1 MFVQGPQ
8 TKIKRSAGL
17 LLLCLI
23 GIDGTIGGS
32 IFVLLSGG
40 IELAGAYTPLAFI
53 LGGFLALLGGLLYA
67 EVGTTIPRPGADL
80 AYVFTAFKRRLY
92 PFLFSWSVLLGDL
105 GYLAINALGFGF
117 YLGLVIG
124 VSPVLIALTA
134 LVVAALINIRGIQNA
149 GKTEAFTVSILLISF
164 IAFGIYTTGSD
175 LSLSQEIT
183 YDDFQIAGV
192 LAATALIFTSF
203 VGYEYIATL
212 SGEAKN
218 AGKNIP
224 LAMVITIVVSTVVF
238 SSVAYFTLIG
248 APQHELAAS
257 EAPLLAVANYLG
269 GAGQA
274 IVIPAALLATGG
286 SMIAATMITSR
297 RLYAI
302 AHEGFFGSFLIK
314 VNKYKVPARAIFVCS
329 LFASILVIS
338 QAVNFVAYMSNTVYL
353 IGLITIALSILR
365 LRKSRPYLPRP
376 FKAPLFPFV
385 PFAIIGLASL
395 LLVFVDKQSM
405 FLVGVWAVIGWFA
418 YLLGT
423 LDEHRWRLLGR
434 GALIFAF
441 LFLVAVFIASY
452 VVLERLLSY

>member
-1 MFVQGPQ
+1 MFIQTSQ
-8 TKIKRSAGL
+8 TKIKRNAGL

-40 IELAGAYTPLAFI
+40 IELAGAYTPLAFL
-53 LGGFLALLGGLLYA
+53 LGGILALLGGLLYA

-80 AYVFTAFKRRLY
+80 AYVFTAFKLRLY

-124 VSPVLIALTA
+124 VSPVLIALMA
-134 LVVAALINIRGIQNA
+134 LALAALINVRGIQNA
-149 GKTEAFTVSILLISF
+149 GRTEGVTVSILLLLF
-164 IAFGIYTTGSD
+164 IAFGVYTTGSD
-175 LSLSQEIT
+175 ASFVQAVS

-212 SGEAKN
+212 SGEAKD

-224 LAMVITIVVSTVVF
+224 LAMVITIVVSTLVF
-238 SSVAYFTLIG
+238 SSVAYFTLVG
-248 APQHELAAS
+248 APQEDLAAS
-257 EAPLLAVANYLG
+257 EAPLLTVAQYLG
-269 GAGQA
+269 GPGQA

-302 AHEGFFGSFLIK
+302 AHEGFFGTFLKK
-314 VNKYKVPARAIFVCS
+314 VNKHKVPARAILICS
-329 LFASILVIS
+329 LLASILVIS
-338 QAVNFVAYMSNTVYL
+338 QAINFVAYMSNTVYL

-365 LRKSRPYLPRP
+365 LRKTRPYLPRP
-376 FKAPLFPFV
+376 FKAPFFPFV
-385 PFAIIGLASL
+385 PFAIIGLAAV

-423 LDEHRWRLLGR
+423 LDKQRWRLLGR
-434 GALIFAF
+434 GALIFSLLLLA
-441 LFLVAVFIASY
+441 AVFASSFI
-452 VVLERLLSY
+452 VLEYLLAY